1 MSREFVDAM
10 EKGDNLEA
18 ENAFKNSIISKVG
31 DALEVKRKGLAN
43 TFVRTATTKTEV
55 ENTDDA
61 EVQRCL

>member
-1 MSREFVDAM
+1 MSRDFVDAM

-55 ENTDDA
+55 ENTDGA
-61 EVQRCL
+61 EV

>member
-1 MSREFVDAM
+1 MSRDFVDAM

-61 EVQRCL
+61 EV

>member
-55 ENTDDA
+55 ENTDGA
-61 EVQRCL
+61 EV

>member
-1 MSREFVDAM
+1 MSRDFVDAM

-18 ENAFKNSIISKVG
+18 EGAFKNSIVSKVG

-43 TFVRTATTKTEV
+43 TFVRNATTKTEV

-61 EVQRCL
+61 EV

>member
-1 MSREFVDAM
+1 MSREFIDAM

-61 EVQRCL
+61 EV

>member
-18 ENAFKNSIISKVG
+18 EVAFKNSIVSKVG
-31 DALEVKRKGLAN
+31 SALEVKRKSLAN

-61 EVQRCL
+61 EV

>member
-18 ENAFKNSIISKVG
+18 EGAFKNSIVSKVG

-43 TFVRTATTKTEV
+43 TFVRNATTKTEV
-55 ENTDDA
+55 ENTDGA
-61 EVQRCL
+61 EV

>member
-18 ENAFKNSIISKVG
+18 EGAFKNSIISKVG
-31 DALEVKRKGLAN
+31 DALEVKRKDLAN

-55 ENTDDA
+55 ENTDDT
-61 EVQRCL
+61 EV

>member
-18 ENAFKNSIISKVG
+18 EAAIKNSIISKVG
-31 DALEVKRKGLAN
+31 GALEIKRRELAN

-61 EVQRCL
+61 EV

>member
-43 TFVRTATTKTEV
+43 TFVRNATTKTEV

-61 EVQRCL
+61 EV

>member
-61 EVQRCL
+61 EV

>member
-10 EKGDNLEA
+10 ETGDNLEA

-31 DALEVKRKGLAN
+31 NALEVKRKGLAN

-61 EVQRCL
+61 EV

>member
-1 MSREFVDAM
+1 MSRDFVDAM

-55 ENTDDA
+55 EITDDA
-61 EVQRCL
+61 EV

>member
-31 DALEVKRKGLAN
+31 DALEVKRKDLSN
-43 TFVRTATTKTEV
+43 TFVRNATTKTEV

-61 EVQRCL
+61 EV

>member
-18 ENAFKNSIISKVG
+18 EGAFKNSIVSKFG

-43 TFVRTATTKTEV
+43 TFVRNATTKTEV
-55 ENTDDA
+55 ENTDGA
-61 EVQRCL
+61 EV

>member
-1 MSREFVDAM
+1 MSRDFVDAM

-18 ENAFKNSIISKVG
+18 EGAFKNSIISKVG

-43 TFVRTATTKTEV
+43 TFVRNATTKTEV

-61 EVQRCL
+61 KV

>member
-10 EKGDNLEA
+10 EREDNLEA
-18 ENAFKNSIISKVG
+18 ETAFKNSIISKVG

-43 TFVRTATTKTEV
+43 TFVRNATTKTEV

-61 EVQRCL
+61 EV

>member
-1 MSREFVDAM
+1 MSREFVDAT

-43 TFVRTATTKTEV
+43 TFVRNATTKTEV
-55 ENTDDA
+55 ENTDGA
-61 EVQRCL
+61 EV